1 MRCLILKGEKRW
13 LSLSLSRLKSCA
25 PQHFIPVNAV
35 NEPLPLLP
43 WQCTELRPVKTDAR
57 GHHENTV
64 QSPHLFGL
72 IGFCIIRLWLCVSL
86 VFFQTVNRHFIDTNI
101 NGDQPSPSP
110 SPSPFPPP
118 PPPYSPSMHTTCVSH
133 KFIRNVQLFIF
144 LIRHLET
151 RT

>member
-1 MRCLILKGEKRW
+1 MFDFEGGKTVAEPFPVTSEIMCSATFYTGKCSKWTPPPPTLAVHGAEARQNRC
-13 LSLSLSRLKSCA
+13 
-25 PQHFIPVNAV
+25 
-35 NEPLPLLP
+35 
-43 WQCTELRPVKTDAR
+43 R

-64 QSPHLFGL
+64 QSAHLFGL

-101 NGDQPSPSP
+101 NGDQPSP